1 MAGSGQ
7 IGLHARPSPRDIGNH
22 SLLDPRGAHL
32 RRRVLELHDEILDR
46 LEVPPEVDPGVLR
59 PLASTSPIVWDG
71 VTMASSYPFGRWQD
85 VQPIVGI
92 IFDPGPAM
100 FLSF

>member
-7 IGLHARPSPRDIGNH
+7 IGLPRAPLPAGHRKPLAPGPTLCVSPAACPGAPRR
-22 SLLDPRGAHL
+22 DPRSS
-32 RRRVLELHDEILDR
+32 R
-46 LEVPPEVDPGVLR
+46 VPPEVDPGPVR
-59 PLASTSPIVWDG
+59 IASTSPIVWDG

>member
-22 SLLDPRGAHL
+22 SLLDPRSAFP
-32 RRRVLELHDEILDR
+32 RRRVPELHDEILDR
-46 LEVPPEVDPGVLR
+46 LGVPPEVDPGPVR
-59 PLASTSPIVWDG
+59 IASTSPIVWDG